1 MKKILIAEDDK
12 FLANAYRMEITKFG
26 YEVSIVS
33 DGEEFLQQLDVFKP
47 DLTILDLVMPTKDG
61 FAVLLDM
68 KKNPKWKS
76 IPVIIATNLD
86 QKEDLKKC
94 QEFGV
99 ADYIMKNRLSFER
112 LHEKI
117 KSIVR
122 E

>member
-12 FLANAYRMEITKFG
+12 FLANAYRMEIEKFG

-33 DGEEFLQQLDVFKP
+33 DGDEFLKQLDTFKP

-61 FAVLLDM
+61 FSVLIDM

-76 IPVIIATNLD
+76 IPVIVATNLD
-86 QKEDLKKC
+86 QKEDVKKC

-99 ADYIMKNRLSFER
+99 ADYIMKNKLSFER

>member
-12 FLANAYRMEITKFG
+12 FLANAYRMEISKFG

-33 DGEEFLQQLDVFKP
+33 DGEEFLKQLDTFKP

-61 FAVLLDM
+61 FSVLIDM

-76 IPVIIATNLD
+76 IPVIVATNLD
-86 QKEDLKKC
+86 QKEDVKKC

-99 ADYIMKNRLSFER
+99 ADYIMKNKLSFER

>member
-12 FLANAYRMEITKFG
+12 FLANAYRMEIEKFG
-26 YEVSIVS
+26 YEVSIVP
-33 DGEEFLQQLDVFKP
+33 DGEEFLKQLDTFKP

-61 FAVLLDM
+61 FSVLLDM

-76 IPVIIATNLD
+76 IPVIVATNLD
-86 QKEDLKKC
+86 QKEDVKKC

-99 ADYIMKNRLSFER
+99 ADYIMKNKLSFER

>member
-1 MKKILIAEDDK
+1 
-12 FLANAYRMEITKFG
+12 
-26 YEVSIVS
+26 
-33 DGEEFLQQLDVFKP
+33 
-47 DLTILDLVMPTKDG
+47 
-61 FAVLLDM
+61 M

-76 IPVIIATNLD
+76 IPVIVATNLD

-99 ADYIMKNRLSFER
+99 ADYIMKNKLSFER